1 MQVNTS
7 LITVG
12 ADGSTRKIKPVN
24 DQQQRG
30 AEKQPAPLRPDL
42 VRAPQN
48 AEDLQQASEYQ
59 QFIREASDSRNQQAI
74 STYSSLEKQH
84 QREHIQTLFGV
95 DTYA

>member
-1 MQVNTS
+1 MQINTS
-7 LITVG
+7 LVTLG
-12 ADGSTRKIKPVN
+12 ADGSPRKIKPVD

-48 AEDLQQASEYQ
+48 AEDLQQASDYQ
-59 QFIREASDSRNQQAI
+59 QFVKDASDNRNQQAI
-74 STYSSLEKQH
+74 STYASLEKQH